1 MTNDLKNAQRH
12 LNCAIAQLEQT
23 AQDYPSAGL
32 RIDRILAL
40 DLTKALDTINALL
53 EVEP

>member
-1 MTNDLKNAQRH
+1 MSNDLKAAQRH
-12 LNCAIAQLEQT
+12 LECAITQLEQT

-32 RIDRILAL
+32 RIERILAL
-40 DLTKALDTINALL
+40 DLTKALDALNALL